1 MPTLTAIIF
10 ERTPEGA
17 AQVTSSSNTLPQVLR
32 SVLLAVDGRSSVARY
47 ESFLPALMPLDEK
60 FAALEQLGLLRRT
73 GSDTA
78 GRVGLTRPA
87 LAPETAEVGVPDT
100 APAAPTSDFESE
112 LQALS
117 RQLGVIPDNSARR
130 AGQGGP
136 SGLWDDM
143 ASWVDLA
150 NNATSTEASTATSTA
165 PLPKSG
171 PEPLVPAEAAIRLE
185 DLLAEMEAFLSE
197 AIGLDGLPVA
207 IMVAQISS
215 IEQLRLEVPSYCEL
229 MRSYGLGAPTE
240 AHIASLETQLARC
253 I

>member
-60 FAALEQLGLLRRT
+60 FAALEQLGLLRRA

-78 GRVGLTRPA
+78 SRVRLPRPV
-87 LAPETAEVGVPDT
+87 LAPESADADVPAT
-100 APAAPTSDFESE
+100 APAALTSDFESE

-117 RQLGVIPDNSARR
+117 RQLGVIPDNSAGR
-130 AGQGGP
+130 AGKGVP
-136 SGLWDDM
+136 SGLRDNM
-143 ASWVDLA
+143 AAWADLA
-150 NNATSTEASTATSTA
+150 DNSTPTATSTA
-165 PLPKSG
+165 PLPKCE
-171 PEPLVPAEAAIRLE
+171 PEPLEPAVAAIRLE
-185 DLLAEMEAFLSE
+185 DLLAEMEAFLSQ

-215 IEQLRLEVPSYCEL
+215 IAQLRQEMPAYCEL

-240 AHIASLETQLARC
+240 AHITSLKTQLARC
-253 I
+253 V